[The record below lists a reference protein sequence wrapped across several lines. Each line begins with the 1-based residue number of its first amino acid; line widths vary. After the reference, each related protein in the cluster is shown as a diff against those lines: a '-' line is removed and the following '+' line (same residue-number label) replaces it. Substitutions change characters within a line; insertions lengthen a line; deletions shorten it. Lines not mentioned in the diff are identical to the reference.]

1 MLIYIIQLKKWN
13 ATYNLTAIN
22 NIKDIIEYHIID
34 SLQVTPYLK
43 GFKEILDVGTGA
55 GLPGIVLAI
64 NNPDIKLTL
73 IDKSKKKISFLKH
86 VCYELNLSTD
96 KIRCIHE
103 RINPNQKLH
112 NNDNT
117 FDAIISRAV
126 TQIEPFV
133 NLTKTLLKD
142 NGHIFL
148 MKAKKEIIETETE
161 FFINNSS
168 TSKYKWSLNS
178 IQLPKLINGEQRH
191 LIEIYKNKS
200 K

>member
-55 GLPGIVLAI
+55 GLPGIVSAI

>member
-1 MLIYIIQLKKWN
+1 LLIYIIQLKKWN

-103 RINPNQKLH
+103 
-112 NNDNT
+112 
-117 FDAIISRAV
+117 
-126 TQIEPFV
+126 
-133 NLTKTLLKD
+133 
-142 NGHIFL
+142 
-148 MKAKKEIIETETE
+148 
-161 FFINNSS
+161 
-168 TSKYKWSLNS
+168 
-178 IQLPKLINGEQRH
+178 
-191 LIEIYKNKS
+191 
-200 K
+200 

>member
-1 MLIYIIQLKKWN
+1 
-13 ATYNLTAIN
+13 
-22 NIKDIIEYHIID
+22 
-34 SLQVTPYLK
+34 
-43 GFKEILDVGTGA
+43 
-55 GLPGIVLAI
+55 
-64 NNPDIKLTL
+64 
-73 IDKSKKKISFLKH
+73 
-86 VCYELNLSTD
+86 NLSTD